1 MPELRLVVLAL
12 QDRLAYGPTIETAM
26 AALFGDQPSTLSAAP
41 GTSAPRAPA
50 PDTSAPGTAAPGTPA
65 PGTLAPGTLAP
76 RGAVDP
82 LIAAA
87 AQDLAE
93 YQRLTAEGKLG
104 EAGQRLEA
112 LKQKLEQ
119 LSRQKR

>member
-1 MPELRLVVLAL
+1 MGTRYATHAVPPLAVTAATS
-12 QDRLAYGPTIETAM
+12 RASPCVAARVSVCALAACARAKPGAAASRHTLSTA
-26 AALFGDQPSTLSAAP
+26 LSTLAP
-41 GTSAPRAPA
+41 GTV
-50 PDTSAPGTAAPGTPA
+50 A
-65 PGTLAPGTLAP
+65 PGTLAPS
-76 RGAVDP
+76 RAVDP